1 MKRIHTTGAI
11 VAIYSDSI
19 ARELFYLCEVVE
31 ATIATEDCYDGYGHT
46 FSKGQEYLKCW
57 YLELKDLMP
66 KKGSYQYMKLKLP
79 VFVKLCQVFCP
90 GVNMQPNFKLP
101 QAEYQFLA
109 DTVM

>member
-1 MKRIHTTGAI
+1 MFASQYILALNP
-11 VAIYSDSI
+11 SDLT
-19 ARELFYLCEVVE
+19 E
-31 ATIATEDCYDGYGHT
+31 TIA
-46 FSKGQEYLKCW
+46 FLKT
-57 YLELKDLMP
+57 KQT
-66 KKGSYQYMKLKLP
+66 KKGLYQYMKLKLP